1 MFRRN
6 LELAHALDRLG
17 LYLEIDGADKFR
29 CRAYHRAA
37 RSVGAA
43 TYDVVERVLDLGDPG
58 SLPGVGPRIGALIRE
73 FAAAGRLSRLDELEA
88 RYPEG
93 LLELRRVPRLNPRR
107 IRLLHERLGVRN
119 LDDLRRAASE
129 GRLAGLRGLGSRVEH
144 EVLHGLGQH
153 GAEIPFRRADL
164 LRGLPGLL
172 DHVRS
177 WPGVRAVDV
186 AGALRRRRDLVDSVD
201 LVLTFEA
208 GTPLPDEL
216 PALAGGAALL
226 ERDDGH
232 VALRLT
238 TGLRVNLLA
247 ADERTRGSA
256 LVLFTGSAAHLEE
269 LRRRRPELPERAA
282 TEAEF
287 YGSLGLPFIEPEL
300 RESRGELDAA
310 AEGRLPT
317 LIRLEDL
324 QGDLH
329 SHTEATDG
337 TEPLERMAEAA
348 AERGLRYLAITD
360 HTKSLKITN
369 GQDERR
375 LREQM
380 DAIDRL
386 NGKRLGITLLKGAEV
401 DILEDGSLDLDD
413 AVLRDLDLTVCSVH
427 SKFTLDPRR
436 QTERVLRAMEHPSFR
451 ILGHPTG
458 RLLLRRVGHPLD
470 VERLIHAAKQLG
482 RILELNSQ
490 PDRLDLDDV
499 ACRRAKDAGV
509 LVSISSDAHGIP
521 ELDYLRWGVDQARR
535 GWLEPRDVV
544 NSRPL
549 PELLR
554 LLGKKG

>member
-1 MFRRN
+1 
-6 LELAHALDRLG
+6 
-17 LYLEIDGADKFR
+17 
-29 CRAYHRAA
+29 
-37 RSVGAA
+37 
-43 TYDVVERVLDLGDPG
+43 
-58 SLPGVGPRIGALIRE
+58 
-73 FAAAGRLSRLDELEA
+73 
-88 RYPEG
+88 
-93 LLELRRVPRLNPRR
+93 
-107 IRLLHERLGVRN
+107 
-119 LDDLRRAASE
+119 
-129 GRLAGLRGLGSRVEH
+129 
-144 EVLHGLGQH
+144 
-153 GAEIPFRRADL
+153 
-164 LRGLPGLL
+164 
-172 DHVRS
+172 
-177 WPGVRAVDV
+177 
-186 AGALRRRRDLVDSVD
+186 
-201 LVLTFEA
+201 
-208 GTPLPDEL
+208 
-216 PALAGGAALL
+216 
-226 ERDDGH
+226 
-232 VALRLT
+232 
-238 TGLRVNLLA
+238 
-247 ADERTRGSA
+247 
-256 LVLFTGSAAHLEE
+256 
-269 LRRRRPELPERAA
+269 
-282 TEAEF
+282 
-287 YGSLGLPFIEPEL
+287 
-300 RESRGELDAA
+300 
-310 AEGRLPT
+310 
-317 LIRLEDL
+317 
-324 QGDLH
+324 
-329 SHTEATDG
+329 
-337 TEPLERMAEAA
+337 LERMAEAA